1 MADLSSL
8 MVQADVS
15 ESFLPKVHHDQ
26 ACEIQLDALPD
37 TRFPGKVNTIVP
49 TADRTKGTVMVKV
62 AFDRL
67 DPRIL
72 PEMSAKVA
80 FLTRP
85 LSEPELRPFLGAHR
99 EVIPQRNGNQGL
111 FRVVGDRAEWIP
123 VPAAEFKGDYV
134 IPAALLK
141 AGEQVVLKPPTTLKA
156 GDKIQVAE

>member
-1 MADLSSL
+1 

-15 ESFLPKVHHDQ
+15 ESFLARVHVDQ
-26 ACEIQLDALPD
+26 ASEIQLDALPD

-85 LSEPELRPFLGAHR
+85 LSEQE
-99 EVIPQRNGNQGL
+99 
-111 FRVVGDRAEWIP
+111 
-123 VPAAEFKGDYV
+123 AAA
-134 IPAALLK
+134 ISRCPS
-141 AGEQVVLKPPTTLKA
+141 
-156 GDKIQVAE
+156 